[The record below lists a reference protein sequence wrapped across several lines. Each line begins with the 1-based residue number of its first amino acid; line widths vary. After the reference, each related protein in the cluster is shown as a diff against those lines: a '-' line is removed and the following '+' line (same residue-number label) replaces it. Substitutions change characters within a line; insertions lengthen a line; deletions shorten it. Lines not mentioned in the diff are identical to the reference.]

1 MSIVPARRERRTRF
15 RSAAVAL
22 AAACALASPAWAGTP
37 VRAAE
42 TDLASDNER
51 VISYRHQQHM
61 WLTADGAVHLVMN
74 RGSYAPGGLALYSSR
89 NGGVNWQ
96 LAYAFAGTDDK
107 STADALPQ
115 GQDVHVV
122 YHTAAGSV
130 VHELLH
136 YDAASGSWLPLAAET
151 AFAAGRISAQNPA
164 IAIDEQGGQWVG
176 FLARNKL
183 SNQGN
188 VRVVYRPAGGAWTD
202 PGLVFGPTD
211 NRAVERS
218 ARPVAI
224 PGGVGMV
231 WTVRET
237 TYFSRRGLVEA
248 PGASW
253 NTETVFVGSVDS
265 SVSDPYA
272 SHFNVVADAAG
283 GVHLITIENY
293 DVLHFRWDPAT
304 LAWSSPRLVDDTR
317 KVAYAQMG
325 LFNGK
330 PVVGYTVQRGKGTF
344 EIGDTAGENWD
355 PTYDLAMVPAVPGI
369 NYNTARIELP
379 AQAAGTMPVLQQYDV
394 YGVQRLMLYTVPT
407 P

>member
-15 RSAAVAL
+15 RLAAAAL
-22 AAACALASPAWAGTP
+22 AACTLASPAWAGTQ
-37 VRAAE
+37 VRAVE
-42 TDLASDNER
+42 TDLSSDNER

-89 NGGVNWQ
+89 DGGVSWQ
-96 LAYAFAGTDDK
+96 LGYAFTGTDDK
-107 STADALPQ
+107 STADVQPQ
-115 GQDVHVV
+115 GEDTHVV
-122 YHTAAGSV
+122 YHTAAGTV
-130 VHELLH
+130 VHEQLR
-136 YDAASGSWLPLAAET
+136 YDAAAGWTSLGAQT
-151 AFAAGRISAQNPA
+151 AFSLNRISAQNPA
-164 IAIDEQGGQWVG
+164 LAVDEQGGLWVG

-188 VRVVYRPAGGAWTD
+188 LRVVYRPAGGAWTD

-237 TYFSRRGLVEA
+237 TYFSRHGLGEA
-248 PGASW
+248 PAAPWS
-253 NTETVFVGSVDS
+253 TETVFVGTVDS
-265 SVSDPYA
+265 TVADPYA
-272 SHFNVVADAAG
+272 SHFNVVTDAAG
-283 GVHLITIENY
+283 GVHLITVENY

-304 LAWSSPRLVDDTR
+304 LAWTGPQQVDDTR

-330 PVVGYTVQRGKGTF
+330 PVVGYSVQRGKGTF
-344 EIGDTAGENWD
+344 EMGDAPGLVWD

-379 AQAAGTMPVLQQYDV
+379 ANASGTMPVLQQYDV
-394 YGVQRLMLYTVPT
+394 SGVQRLMLYTIPT